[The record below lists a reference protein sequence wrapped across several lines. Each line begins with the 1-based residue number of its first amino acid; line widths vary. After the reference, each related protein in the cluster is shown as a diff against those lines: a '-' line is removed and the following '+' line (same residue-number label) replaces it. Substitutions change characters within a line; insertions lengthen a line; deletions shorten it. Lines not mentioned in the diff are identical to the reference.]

1 MIVIIINS
9 RTMRLFYKARD
20 GENQQRQTDERYK
33 SKNQGYWR
41 IKQGSDGNHTKIGR
55 PRVTNIYYN
64 IVAPFYSQW
73 YEE

>member
-1 MIVIIINS
+1 MIVIIMNS
-9 RTMRLFYKARD
+9 RTARVFYKATDR
-20 GENQQRQTDERYK
+20 ENQKRQKEERYQ